1 MKICPEWS
9 RINTHRN
16 TDALPKQQISYL
28 KIGFFDKMF
37 DKKFDLLF
45 GEAVVSVFLLGP
57 KSRKFVDSKI
67 FSIAVFFHISPA
79 KGKIDNP
86 IQILNEVIM
95 LQLGIQR
102 AEIIGRNVLGIL
114 LLIDPRKLF
123 NDRS

>member
-1 MKICPEWS
+1 
-9 RINTHRN
+9 
-16 TDALPKQQISYL
+16 
-28 KIGFFDKMF
+28 MF

-67 FSIAVFFHISPA
+67 FPIAVFFHISPA

-86 IQILNEVIM
+86 IQILNEIIM

-114 LLIDPRKLF
+114 LLIDPRKLI